1 MGVGRTGAI
10 IGPLLGGVLQA
21 SSLPLQ
27 ANFLIFAI
35 PGLVGAIA
43 VLVFLIQNAMSRRVL
58 SPNQIVS
65 Q

>member
-10 IGPLLGGVLQA
+10 IGPLLGGALHA

-27 ANFLIFAI
+27 ASFLIFAI

-43 VLVFLIQNAMSRRVL
+43 IVVFLIQNAPGRQAALSRQ
-58 SPNQIVS
+58 PAQ
-65 Q
+65 